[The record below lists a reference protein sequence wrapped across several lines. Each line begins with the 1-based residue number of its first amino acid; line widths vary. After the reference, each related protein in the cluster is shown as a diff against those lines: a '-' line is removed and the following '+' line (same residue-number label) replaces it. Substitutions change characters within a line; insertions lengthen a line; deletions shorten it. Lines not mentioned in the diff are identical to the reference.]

1 MAFSGGNLFAG
12 ILIVTILG
20 ARADHLGTHRSTSQR
35 ATMIER
41 EKKKEDSGV
50 RRDPA
55 KTSPFPWQSDASNE
69 FGSEL
74 LNGANFVIFRGKR
87 VKYINDRESGG
98 NTENEGVFPPGP
110 PACKFTPSFFFP

>member
-74 LNGANFVIFRGKR
+74 LNDANFVIFRGKR
-87 VKYINDRESGG
+87 VKHIDD
-98 NTENEGVFPPGP
+98 
-110 PACKFTPSFFFP
+110 

>member
-41 EKKKEDSGV
+41 ERRKK
-50 RRDPA
+50 R
-55 KTSPFPWQSDASNE
+55 
-69 FGSEL
+69 
-74 LNGANFVIFRGKR
+74 IRG
-87 VKYINDRESGG
+87 SGG
-98 NTENEGVFPPGP
+98 TLQKQTLSRGSQMHQMSLVLS
-110 PACKFTPSFFFP
+110 C